1 MGNSGRLG
9 HSLKRR
15 FCFAGAMGILIG
27 SMNIK
32 PSASTASLLIRA
44 GLAFAF
50 LYAAISSFQNPEIWL
65 GFLPEWLTDLSP
77 LSPENMLHVMSVFEI
92 FLAAWLLSG
101 KFVKYAGL
109 TSALLTASI
118 VLIDLDQL
126 IITFRDIPIIAASLA
141 LVFLDEPTKPK
152 K

>member
-1 MGNSGRLG
+1 
-9 HSLKRR
+9 
-15 FCFAGAMGILIG
+15 
-27 SMNIK
+27 
-32 PSASTASLLIRA
+32 
-44 GLAFAF
+44 
-50 LYAAISSFQNPEIWL
+50 
-65 GFLPEWLTDLSP
+65 
-77 LSPENMLHVMSVFEI
+77 MSVFEI
-92 FLAAWLLSG
+92 FLALWLLSG

-141 LVFLDEPTKPK
+141 LVFLDEPTKSK